1 MLYGETTHI
10 TIYTF
15 SGENQKREQGLIFQ
29 GSLSLGLLLSLRL
42 YSLAA
47 NVVLSTWLS
56 QDAQRPHTVSA
67 TLLDHTHMTYH
78 LWELSFW
85 NVHVKDLW
93 RKQNNLVIWAH
104 CVSRRFA
111 INTEAWGFR
120 SVSVKYLMR
129 LSAYASKEAYL
140 TWKSERLEFL
150 LGLLTYQNSV
160 LPDFK
165 KKIASWVRVSFCVH
179 DYHGAQTTVNSR
191 RPCIPDNPAS
201 ALQML
206 GLQVWAWI
214 VCFEWRLVEDIFF
227 FLLVKKELSALPL
240 WLSFVQKNKT
250 KQKQTKN
257 GNIYRRI

>member
-1 MLYGETTHI
+1 MGRPLILPFIHFLVKTP
-10 TIYTF
+10 
-15 SGENQKREQGLIFQ
+15 QRREQGLIFQ
-29 GSLSLGLLLSLRL
+29 GSLSLGLLPSLCL
-42 YSLAA
+42 YSLAT
-47 NVVLSTWLS
+47 NVMLSTWLS
-56 QDAQRPHTVSA
+56 QDAQWPHTVSA

-150 LGLLTYQNSV
+150 LDLLTYQNSV
-160 LPDFK
+160 LPDLK
-165 KKIASWVRVSFCVH
+165 KNCFLCQALILCSWLPWGPDCPERFWMEISWRYFLFPSSKKGVKCSASVTQFC
-179 DYHGAQTTVNSR
+179 T
-191 RPCIPDNPAS
+191 
-201 ALQML
+201 
-206 GLQVWAWI
+206 
-214 VCFEWRLVEDIFF
+214 
-227 FLLVKKELSALPL
+227 KK
-240 WLSFVQKNKT
+240 QKTKT
-250 KQKQTKN
+250 KQNKN
-257 GNIYRRI
+257 KLKMETYTEESSLDTLMVLCWNER